1 MTHRSRGV
9 GLFMIL
15 TSFYVCDACER
26 GKFRLVVV
34 GYWQSAGPARSRA
47 AQQAGRRARARRK
60 KESAALRAAA
70 APAALLALVLLPST
84 PHPSSPLQ
92 IRRHAVAFC
101 PRPPRLAQPGRP
113 SCLSDSLWV
122 IEARWAQADKSSPAP
137 PPSTIGS
144 PFAFVLVT
152 FQPALA
158 RSLQTAA
165 DASTPATKVPE
176 DANELVRISRAH
188 RSCHCLGPGRF

>member
-1 MTHRSRGV
+1 MLASVKSSGWSSLVTGKVRVLPAPGPPSRQAG
-9 GLFMIL
+9 G
-15 TSFYVCDACER
+15 R
-26 GKFRLVVV
+26 GH
-34 GYWQSAGPARSRA
+34 AGKRKGRA
-47 AQQAGRRARARRK
+47 A
-60 KESAALRAAA
+60 LHAAA

-113 SCLSDSLWV
+113 SCLSDSLWAT
-122 IEARWAQADKSSPAP
+122 EARWAQADKSSSAP

-152 FQPALA
+152 LQPALA